1 MPSPP
6 FSVIPGEALSKL
18 VDLSLLTLLDDGEDG
33 ADVAL
38 LVVWSLLLGV
48 NPLTLSV
55 TQRLAWLSLD
65 WSCSCI
71 GSILPF
77 RPVMG

>member
-6 FSVIPGEALSKL
+6 LSVIPGEALSKL

-38 LVVWSLLLGV
+38 LVAWPLGFGV

-55 TQRLAWLSLD
+55 AQRLSQLNLD
-65 WSCSCI
+65 WSGSCI
-71 GSILPF
+71 
-77 RPVMG
+77 